1 MDLSTPLRSARSI
14 REGKQ
19 TLAMTTG
26 RKNAM
31 AHVRSRWPRFDR
43 IKPMQNIIDNLKE
56 DLATV
61 KDAGDIKSIYDKYL
75 GKSGIIKDELSR
87 LKDLSPEERRTKGPE
102 IQAIQREAQEL
113 INARQGELGSQV
125 SEQILEE
132 QEEQIGHCSVKVGHL
147 HPITKTIRMINR
159 LFEEMGYSIIE
170 GPEIETDEYCFQRLN
185 VPLDHPAR
193 DMQDSL
199 YIEEPNILLRTQTS
213 SIEAHVLQDFKPPFK
228 VVVPGRVYR
237 NEKVSKSN
245 HFIFHQYQAV
255 VVLEK
260 TSLKDLL
267 GTFNHMFKKLYGD
280 DVVVRYRNKYY
291 PEVEPG
297 VGLDMQCFSCKGVGC
312 PLCKGVGWIEMGG
325 AGMIHPKV
333 LEMAGINK
341 DKWMGFAFGLGLDR
355 WVMAKYKIKDIRTL
369 LGGNLAYRMDRDEN
383 SL

>member
-1 MDLSTPLRSARSI
+1 MLKSNS
-14 REGKQ
+14 
-19 TLAMTTG
+19 MTDELIT
-26 RKNAM
+26 KIN
-31 AHVRSRWPRFDR
+31 FD
-43 IKPMQNIIDNLKE
+43 LKE
-56 DLATV
+56 AHDTSQ
-61 KDAGDIKSIYDKYL
+61 IKSVYDKYL
-75 GKSGIIKDELSR
+75 GKSGIIKEELSK
-87 LKDLSPEERRTKGPE
+87 LKNLSPEERRLRGPE
-102 IQAIQREAQEL
+102 IQALQKQAQEL
-113 INARQGELGSQV
+113 INHRQQEIGSEVEELLLD
-125 SEQILEE
+125 EQKED
-132 QEEQIGHCSVKVGHL
+132 IGYCSPKIGHL

-159 LFEEMGYSIIE
+159 LFEEMGYSIME
-170 GPEIETDEYCFQRLN
+170 GPEIETDEFCFQRLN

-199 YIEEPNILLRTQTS
+199 YVEEPNILLRTQTS
-213 SIEAHVLQDFKPPFK
+213 SIEAHVLQDYKPPFK

-267 GTFNHMFKKLYGD
+267 GTFNHLFKKLYGD
-280 DVVVRYRNKYY
+280 NVVVRYRNKYY

-297 VGLDMQCFSCKGVGC
+297 VGLDMQCFSCKGKGC

-383 SL
+383 TL